1 MTRSWRIGC
10 LVLLALLAPRSAA
23 GQPGPLTAVA
33 VSGQAAPGG
42 GTFEHFSVESLPIVA
57 PVNGKGQVAFFATL
71 LRGAASEGIFLATG
85 SRVTKVALEGDP
97 VPGGGAISGF
107 GRHPIPALNEAGA
120 VAFAAAVAGGRTVE
134 GVFVAA
140 RGKLQAAALA
150 GAAAPGIPSGT
161 FANVDAPSLNDRND
175 VAFLATVRRGRE
187 TLEAVYVRSSGGL
200 RKVVAQGDP
209 APAGGQFAGFG
220 APALNNRGAVAFT
233 AVIEGRAVP
242 GGIFV
247 NDGPQLRMI
256 VGAGDDS
263 PLGGIFMKFSERV
276 GLNDAGMVAFHAQLK
291 SAPTAAGIF
300 AVEAARV
307 RKLAAIGD
315 PAAEGGTLSNFG
327 PWPAIDAAGTVA
339 FAASVDGGPSP
350 VGAFALGAS
359 GMRRLAAIGDPLP
372 GSGKL
377 ATFTLYP
384 LVSMGP
390 RGAAT
395 FATAPTATGEGTEG
409 LYLVLPTR

>member
-1 MTRSWRIGC
+1 MRRPWRIG
-10 LVLLALLAPRSAA
+10 LVVLLAALAPCAGA
-23 GQPGPLTAVA
+23 GQPASLTAVA

-42 GTFEHFSVESLPIVA
+42 GTFEHFSIESLPIVA

-71 LRGAASEGIFLATG
+71 LRGAASEGIFLAIG
-85 SRVTKVALEGDP
+85 SRVARVALEGDP

-107 GRHPIPALNEAGA
+107 GRHPIPALNEAGT

-134 GVFVAA
+134 GVFLAA
-140 RGKLQAAALA
+140 RGKLEAAALA

-161 FANVDAPSLNDRND
+161 FANVDSPSLNDRND

-187 TLEAVYVRSSGGL
+187 TLEAVYARSSGVL

-220 APALNNRGAVAFT
+220 APVLNNTGAVAFA
-233 AVIEGRAVP
+233 AVVEGRAVP

-247 NDGPQLRMI
+247 SDGSSLRMI
-256 VGAGDDS
+256 VGAGDDT
-263 PLGGIFMKFSERV
+263 PLGGIFMKFSDRV
-276 GLNDAGMVAFHAQLK
+276 GLNDAGTVAFHAQLK

-300 AVEAARV
+300 AAEGGRV
-307 RKLAAIGD
+307 RKLVALGD
-315 PAAEGGTLSNFG
+315 AAAEGGTLSNFG

-339 FAASVDGGPSP
+339 FVASVDGGPSP
-350 VGAFALGAS
+350 VGAFALAAG
-359 GMRRLAAIGDPLP
+359 GMRRLAAIGDALP
-372 GSGKL
+372 GNGRL

-384 LVSMGP
+384 LVSIGP

-409 LYLVLPTR
+409 LYLALPAR